1 MSTSTSSTQ
10 KKKVLAPGHI
20 LHWYFIDAFRGSRY
34 LSALRSRG
42 YVPYSHVFMKYWE
55 KLLLSGGFTAKYDM
69 AILVTSDKVR
79 GLTSLVLPVYIGHT
93 MFCDGVRSNRVI
105 VLCCPIDVCI
115 LYGNKDDTIHS
126 FILFISERVTRLVR
140 VIS

>member
-10 KKKVLAPGHI
+10 KKKFEEINVTVHECFVEL
-20 LHWYFIDAFRGSRY
+20 LDM
-34 LSALRSRG
+34 LSGSRG

-79 GLTSLVLPVYIGHT
+79 GLTTVLSLVLPVYIGHT

-105 VLCCPIDVCI
+105 VYVMLSYRCV
-115 LYGNKDDTIHS
+115 HS
-126 FILFISERVTRLVR
+126 VWQQR
-140 VIS
+140 

>member
-10 KKKVLAPGHI
+10 KKKFEEINVTVHECFVEL
-20 LHWYFIDAFRGSRY
+20 LDM
-34 LSALRSRG
+34 LSGSRG

-79 GLTSLVLPVYIGHT
+79 GLTTVLTV
-93 MFCDGVRSNRVI
+93 GVGA
-105 VLCCPIDVCI
+105 LGGALLI
-115 LYGNKDDTIHS
+115 LAMATGTLGGGVEGS
-126 FILFISERVTRLVR
+126 
-140 VIS
+140 

>member
-1 MSTSTSSTQ
+1 MSTSTSN
-10 KKKVLAPGHI
+10 
-20 LHWYFIDAFRGSRY
+20 AFRGSRY

-79 GLTSLVLPVYIGHT
+79 GLTTVLSLVLPVYIGHT

-105 VLCCPIDVCI
+105 VTSYKTSKGNI
-115 LYGNKDDTIHS
+115 LTGMAELS
-126 FILFISERVTRLVR
+126 RS
-140 VIS
+140 